1 MIDLN
6 HQAPFAAGYNRT
18 CYRHPDDPR
27 LCLKVLRPENIE
39 ARFARQPWY
48 KKLLGRDR
56 INDNRQEIIA
66 HRQIA
71 ALADPQQ
78 AWRHLPRFHGSI
90 DTTLGPANVSELI
103 TETDGQPGTTLERYL
118 EHNGRTTEVERA
130 IGQFAD
136 WLRQTGL
143 LTRNLLPHNLVLA
156 RRDDRLTLYLVDGLG
171 APTVP
176 TRLTTIP
183 AYRSRYIARKLARF
197 RQRIDWEIR
206 GRPGSWTR
214 AEKL

>member
-1 MIDLN
+1 MINLD
-6 HQAPFAAGYNRT
+6 HQPPFAAGYNRT
-18 CYRHPDDPR
+18 CYRHPGDPQ

-66 HRQIA
+66 HRQIKG
-71 ALADPQQ
+71 LPDPEQ
-78 AWRHLPRFHGSI
+78 AWRHLPRFHGSV

-103 TETDGQPGTTLERYL
+103 TEADGGPGITLERYL
-118 EHNGRTTEVERA
+118 ETNGRTPDIERA
-130 IGQFAD
+130 IAQFTD

-143 LTRNLLPHNLVLA
+143 LTRNLLPHNLVVA
-156 RRDDRLTLYLVDGLG
+156 RRDQQLTLYLVDGLG
-171 APTVP
+171 APAVP
-176 TRLTTIP
+176 TQLAAVP
-183 AYRSRYIARKLARF
+183 AYRRRYIERKLARF
-197 RQRIDWEIR
+197 QQRIDWEMH
-206 GRPGSWTR
+206 GRPGSWAR